1 SATMAEELA
10 LEERLGYRRAVHAHE
25 VALRSTAQLVDTGG
39 DELLAGAA
47 FAADEDRGIARRDLR
62 DELAHATHRRGAAD
76 DLASTAEVADL
87 GAQIGELGS
96 KLAVLEGSL
105 DESDEALGIDRLL
118 DEIIG
123 AVLHRL
129 HGVLDR
135 SHSREEDDGSAGAS
149 IGELLEQT
157 EPIEARKVEVGDDD
171 GEALAIDEAKR
182 ILRRWRAADGEP
194 FARQ

>member
-1 SATMAEELA
+1 
-10 LEERLGYRRAVHAHE
+10 
-25 VALRSTAQLVDTGG
+25 
-39 DELLAGAA
+39 
-47 FAADEDRGIARRDLR
+47 
-62 DELAHATHRRGAAD
+62 
-76 DLASTAEVADL
+76 VADL

-194 FARQ
+194 FARQELDEGVTYIGFVVDEKDVTLLHVSPLALRARRRVSPQARGS